1 MMKARRRSWRRSLV
15 AASSL
20 LVIGLVSGELESGAL
35 AQGGAGSAP
44 PAANGV
50 GSNFELVFWQSIMAS
65 EDRAQFEAYLTQY
78 PQGTFSALARVK
90 IASLTRP
97 GEAPAPVAPAA
108 PVQAQAAP
116 PAPAATP
123 HPAPAMPSGNL
134 APFPGLAE
142 VPAPMAPAAPV
153 NALPAPAQAVP
164 GAVIA
169 SAQPAPTPATAPVAA
184 PPAMAATVPGAQAA
198 VLTSAAP
205 LPPSAV
211 VAAPAAPA
219 TPPSLLTRL
228 AAYSSQGVAAP
239 AIAAA
244 PAVATTPQLAAM
256 PAIELPAQFCSA
268 EQRNQFHQATYMP
281 TVKIADD
288 NNKAAIAYLDQLQ
301 ATYDARV
308 KDRDING
315 ANAVARDAGA
325 FRPLAEQAY
334 AARSALLGLFDRM
347 MAVPIANCQPAK

>member
-97 GEAPAPVAPAA
+97 GEAPLPAQAVAPA
-108 PVQAQAAP
+108 PVQSAP
-116 PAPAATP
+116 PAIAAVAAPTPAA
-123 HPAPAMPSGNL
+123 PSGSL

-142 VPAPMAPAAPV
+142 VPAPIAPAAPV
-153 NALPAPAQAVP
+153 SAPPASVQAVP

-169 SAQPAPTPATAPVAA
+169 SAPAVPAPAPSAA
-184 PPAMAATVPGAQAA
+184 AAVPGAQPA
-198 VLTSAAP
+198 VLTN
-205 LPPSAV
+205 
-211 VAAPAAPA
+211 AAPAPSPVAPA
-219 TPPSLLTRL
+219 TPPSLLSRL
-228 AAYSSQGVAAP
+228 AAYSTQGVAAP
-239 AIAAA
+239 ATVTAAA
-244 PAVATTPQLAAM
+244 PATGTAPQLMAA
-256 PAIELPAQFCSA
+256 PEIALPTQFCSA
-268 EQRNQFHQATYMP
+268 EERNQFHQATYLP

-288 NNKAAIAYLDQLQ
+288 NNKAAITYLDQLQ

-315 ANAVARDAGA
+315 ANAIARDAGA
-325 FRPLAEQAY
+325 FRALAEQAY

-347 MAVPIANCQPAK
+347 MAVPIANCQPVK